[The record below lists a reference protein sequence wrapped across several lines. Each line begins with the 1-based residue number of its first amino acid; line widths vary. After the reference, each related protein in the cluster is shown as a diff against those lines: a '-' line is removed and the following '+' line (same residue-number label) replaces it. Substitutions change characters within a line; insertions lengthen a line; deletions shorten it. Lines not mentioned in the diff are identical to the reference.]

1 MAEPPSI
8 DKLIGTTLGSYRLE
22 QLLEGR
28 SLAPVFLARNSTTG
42 AMNRLGILTLPA
54 DLPSEQRIVYL
65 GRFQQEANSISA
77 LHHPSILP
85 LFDYGN
91 SGGMPY
97 LVWAHPPMKPLNA
110 ELAKGPMDL
119 IRISRYLDQIAAA
132 LEHAHE
138 HGVLHR
144 NLTTDCIFVSD
155 RNLVVAEFGVLRM
168 LQLTRQD
175 PKTDPLYG
183 MSASSAPAPEQVQG
197 RPVDTYTDVYAL
209 GAVLYR
215 MLTGHRVFRGK
226 TLQEVAEQHAFVLVP
241 SLSTWRSGLPA
252 GLDGIIAK
260 AMAKEP
266 TGRFSQPGALANA
279 YAQVVAPQ
287 DPSRTAFVMA
297 PPSPVTPPTDYLSP
311 RQGLPAPQA
320 GFHKGPLPPTGPP
333 SPLRRVERPATRI
346 SRRRALTLLAAGG
359 GGAVAV
365 AAVAVIASHFPAGN
379 TAPTTPTAQSP
390 SQTTNTSG
398 HAGTVLAR
406 TSDVP
411 LNSAKQFP
419 IANSSN
425 PGLLIHLP
433 NNQFVAY
440 NSTCTHAGCA
450 VSYNSQNKL
459 LECPCHGAV
468 FDPAK
473 NAAVVS
479 GPAPTPLAP
488 VKIAVNADGTIT
500 TG

>member
-8 DKLIGTTLGSYRLE
+8 DKLIGTMLGSYRLE
-22 QLLEGR
+22 QLLESR

-42 AMNRLGILTLPA
+42 AMYRLSILTLPA

-65 GRFQQEANSISA
+65 GRFQQEAISISA

-97 LVWAHPPMKPLNA
+97 LVWAHPPMKPLNV

-119 IRISRYLDQIAAA
+119 IQITRYLDQIAAA

-138 HGVLHR
+138 QGVLHR

-168 LQLTRQD
+168 LQLSKQD

-183 MSASSAPAPEQVQG
+183 MSASSAPAPEQVQV
-197 RPVDTYTDVYAL
+197 RPIDSYTDVYAL

-215 MLTGHRVFRGK
+215 MLTGHRVFRGE
-226 TLQEVAEQHAFVLVP
+226 TLQKVAEQHAFMLVP
-241 SLSTWRSGLPA
+241 SPSTWRSGLPA

-279 YAQVVAPQ
+279 YAQVIAPN
-287 DPSRTAFVMA
+287 DTSRRAFVMA
-297 PPSPVTPPTDYLSP
+297 PPHPVTPPT
-311 RQGLPAPQA
+311 GE
-320 GFHKGPLPPTGPP
+320 HKGNKAAL
-333 SPLRRVERPATRI
+333 PLRRVEQPATRI
-346 SRRRALTLLAAGG
+346 SRRRALTVLAAGG

-365 AAVAVIASHFPAGN
+365 AAVAVVASHFLAGN
-379 TAPTTPTAQSP
+379 TTPTAPSP
-390 SQTTNTSG
+390 SQTTSTPG
-398 HAGTVLAR
+398 HTGTVLAR
-406 TSDVP
+406 TSDVS

-433 NNQFVAY
+433 SNQFVAY
-440 NSTCTHAGCA
+440 NSTCTHASCG
-450 VSYNSQNKL
+450 VSYNPQNKL

-488 VKIAVNADGTIT
+488 VKITVNADGTIT

>member
-1 MAEPPSI
+1 
-8 DKLIGTTLGSYRLE
+8 
-22 QLLEGR
+22 
-28 SLAPVFLARNSTTG
+28 
-42 AMNRLGILTLPA
+42 
-54 DLPSEQRIVYL
+54 
-65 GRFQQEANSISA
+65 
-77 LHHPSILP
+77 
-85 LFDYGN
+85 
-91 SGGMPY
+91 
-97 LVWAHPPMKPLNA
+97 MKPLNA

-155 RNLVVAEFGVLRM
+155 RNLAVAEFGVLRM

-175 PKTDPLYG
+175 PKTDPLYA

-279 YAQVVAPQ
+279 YAQVVAPN
-287 DPSRTAFVMA
+287 DTSRTAFVMA
-297 PPSPVTPPTDYLSP
+297 PPRPVTPPTGD
-311 RQGLPAPQA
+311 
-320 GFHKGPLPPTGPP
+320 HKGPLSPTGPP

-419 IANSSN
+419 IANSRN
-425 PGLLIHLP
+425 PGLLVHLP

>member
-1 MAEPPSI
+1 MAEPASI

-22 QLLEGR
+22 QLLESR

-42 AMNRLGILTLPA
+42 AMYRLGILMSPV

-77 LHHPSILP
+77 LHHPSILS

-144 NLTTDCIFVSD
+144 NLTTDCIFASD
-155 RNLVVAEFGVLRM
+155 RNLVVAEFGVLRI

-183 MSASSAPAPEQVQG
+183 MSASSTPAPEQVQG

-226 TLQEVAEQHAFVLVP
+226 TLQEVAEQHTIALVP
-241 SLSTWRSGLPA
+241 SLSTWRSALPA

-279 YAQVVAPQ
+279 YAQVVAPN
-287 DPSRTAFVMA
+287 DTSRVAFVIA
-297 PPSPVTPPTDYLSP
+297 TPRPVTLPTGD
-311 RQGLPAPQA
+311 
-320 GFHKGPLPPTGPP
+320 HKGPLPPTRPP
-333 SPLRRVERPATRI
+333 SPLRRVEPLRAGRPATRI

-365 AAVAVIASHFPAGN
+365 AAVAVISSHFLAGN
-379 TAPTTPTAQSP
+379 TAQSP

-419 IANSSN
+419 IVNSSN

-459 LECPCHGAV
+459 LECPCHSAV

-488 VKIAVNADGTIT
+488 VKITVNADGTIT

>member
-42 AMNRLGILTLPA
+42 AMNRLDILTLPA

-155 RNLVVAEFGVLRM
+155 RNLAVAEFGVLRM

-279 YAQVVAPQ
+279 YAQVVAPN
-287 DPSRTAFVMA
+287 DTSRTAFVMA
-297 PPSPVTPPTDYLSP
+297 PPRPVTPPTGD
-311 RQGLPAPQA
+311 
-320 GFHKGPLPPTGPP
+320 HKGNKAALPPTGPP
-333 SPLRRVERPATRI
+333 SPLRRVERPVTRI

-359 GGAVAV
+359 GSAVAV

-450 VSYNSQNKL
+450 VSYDSQNKL

-479 GPAPTPLAP
+479 GPAPTPLAS
-488 VKIAVNADGTIT
+488 VKITVNADGTIT

>member
-42 AMNRLGILTLPA
+42 AMNRLDILTLPA
-54 DLPSEQRIVYL
+54 NLPSEERIVYL
-65 GRFQQEANSISA
+65 GRFQQEAISISA

-155 RNLVVAEFGVLRM
+155 RNLAVAEFGVLRM

-175 PKTDPLYG
+175 PKIDPLYG

-266 TGRFSQPGALANA
+266 TGRFSQPRALANA
-279 YAQVVAPQ
+279 YAQVVAPN
-287 DPSRTAFVMA
+287 DTSRTAFVMA
-297 PPSPVTPPTDYLSP
+297 PPRPVTPPTGD
-311 RQGLPAPQA
+311 
-320 GFHKGPLPPTGPP
+320 HKGNKAALPPTGPP
-333 SPLRRVERPATRI
+333 SPLRRVERPVTRI

-379 TAPTTPTAQSP
+379 TTPTAQSP

-406 TSDVP
+406 TTDVP
-411 LNSAKQFP
+411 LNSAKQFS

-425 PGLLIHLP
+425 PGLLVHLP

-479 GPAPTPLAP
+479 GPAPTPLAS
-488 VKIAVNADGTIT
+488 VKITVNADGTIT

>member
-1 MAEPPSI
+1 MAESPSI
-8 DKLIGTTLGSYRLE
+8 DTLIGTTLGSYRLE
-22 QLLEGR
+22 QLLESR

-42 AMNRLGILTLPA
+42 ALYRLGILTLPA

-77 LHHPSILP
+77 LHHPAILP
-85 LFDYGN
+85 LLDYGN
-91 SGGMPY
+91 SGGIPY
-97 LVWAHPPMKPLNA
+97 LVWAYPSIKPLSA
-110 ELAKGPMDL
+110 ELAQGPIDL
-119 IRISRYLDQIAAA
+119 IRISHYLDQIAAA
-132 LEHAHE
+132 LEYSHE
-138 HGVLHR
+138 QGVLHR
-144 NLTTDCIFVSD
+144 NLTPDCIFVSD
-155 RNLVVAEFGVLRM
+155 RNLVVADFGVLRM

-175 PKTDPLYG
+175 PKSDLLYG
-183 MSASSAPAPEQVQG
+183 MSESSAPAPEQVQG

-226 TLQEVAEQHAFVLVP
+226 TLQEIAEQHAFVLVP

-252 GLDGIIAK
+252 GLDGIIAR

-266 TGRFSQPGALANA
+266 AGRFSQPGALANA
-279 YAQVVAPQ
+279 YAQVVAPN
-287 DPSRTAFVMA
+287 DTNRTAFVMA
-297 PPSPVTPPTDYLSP
+297 PPRPVT
-311 RQGLPAPQA
+311 LPMSD
-320 GFHKGPLPPTGPP
+320 HKGPRP
-333 SPLRRVERPATRI
+333 SSNRASSTLRRDGQPAPRI

-365 AAVAVIASHFPAGN
+365 TAVAVIASHFLAGN
-379 TAPTTPTAQSP
+379 TAPATPIGQSP
-390 SQTTNTSG
+390 SQTENTSG
-398 HAGTVLAR
+398 HTGTVLAR
-406 TSDVP
+406 TSDVS

-450 VSYNSQNKL
+450 VSYNPQNKL
-459 LECPCHGAV
+459 LECPCHSAV

-479 GPAPTPLAP
+479 GPAPAPLAP
-488 VKIAVNADGTIT
+488 IKITVNADGTIT